1 MQVNCLFLPI
11 LFFRNHSYIH
21 ILLFFTYRIVLLL
34 LCHYSKTLTP
44 HYVTFLNQQKHGRPQ
59 HNFTIHFFEIS
70 IDLDILMKTLHICH
84 SPVNFIVS
92 SLFLLSPLFVMLFPC
107 STDCCFS
114 FSCLA
119 HTPLCWFCDLLYQCS
134 SFPFSHFTLSFNLL
148 SLSPFGSLPNA
159 LLLR

>member
-1 MQVNCLFLPI
+1 MQANCLFLLI

-34 LCHYSKTLTP
+34 LCHYSKTLTL

-59 HNFTIHFFEIS
+59 HNFTIHFFKIS

-84 SPVNFIVS
+84 SPINFIVS
-92 SLFLLSPLFVMLFPC
+92 SLFLLSPLLVMLFPC

-119 HTPLCWFCDLLYQCS
+119 
-134 SFPFSHFTLSFNLL
+134 LSFMLVL
-148 SLSPFGSLPNA
+148 RSIVSDSVLHFHSVISLFHSTCSLFPVLVPFLIPSF
-159 LLLR
+159 

>member
-1 MQVNCLFLPI
+1 MQVNCLFLLI

-34 LCHYSKTLTP
+34 RCHYSKTLTL

-59 HNFTIHFFEIS
+59 HNNFTIHFFKIS

-84 SPVNFIVS
+84 SPINFIVS
-92 SLFLLSPLFVMLFPC
+92 SLFLLSPLLVMLFPC

-119 HTPLCWFCDLLYQCS
+119 
-134 SFPFSHFTLSFNLL
+134 LSFMLVL
-148 SLSPFGSLPNA
+148 RSIVSDSVLHFHSVISLFHSTCSLFPVLVPFLIPSF
-159 LLLR
+159 